1 MLSQLP
7 PQAGLTSVACVA
19 LLAMSGRSMSLRIIA
34 CIVTRGMPMGCAVR
48 FVELLGLL
56 PIMTFAGNEGHGRK
70 HKEHWENFHR
80 APSIPS

>member
-7 PQAGLTSVACVA
+7 PQAELISVPLVT
-19 LLAMSGRSMSLRIIA
+19 LLAVSGRSVSLRIVIMA
-34 CIVTRGMPMGCAVR
+34 RCMPMGGAVW

-56 PIMTFAGNEGHGRK
+56 PIMTLAGNEGHGRK

-80 APSIPS
+80 APSIPG